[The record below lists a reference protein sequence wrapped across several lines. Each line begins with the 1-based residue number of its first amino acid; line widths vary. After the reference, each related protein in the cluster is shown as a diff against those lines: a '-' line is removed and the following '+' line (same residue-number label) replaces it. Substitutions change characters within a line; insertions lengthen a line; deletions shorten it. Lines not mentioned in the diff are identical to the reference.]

1 MARRVGATRSSRRR
15 DGRARPRGAGWTPL
29 AGRCAVAVLSATS
42 ATAACTGSPA
52 RFTPGPTE
60 LTGTVAAVSL
70 ARPLDGSPIDIS
82 AGAIALIDGQGRT
95 RMIGTDG
102 IDAARVAS
110 RDGRFFF
117 QDRTHDYILGDN
129 LRTIERKSVQY
140 THDFLLPQSGGAS
153 YVAVFNGR
161 VTDDGK
167 SYLYHVARGDG
178 STVAESTISAY
189 LHLIGACGDRVFAIP
204 MGMQRAGVASAAR
217 TLLQIDGPTPRAVAS
232 WTPPQPMEGA
242 GGHMTCSGDVL
253 HYLDMAHR
261 PTANPT
267 ELAKGDPDSTVST
280 NLVSWDTVSGT
291 VRSTPLVTTDG
302 APIGP
307 LDPAADRSASHV
319 HDGRFHWIDG
329 SGWLRSA
336 DPVTG
341 IVRQVGRLP
350 VSTHGLTQ
358 YDFVDAEV
366 FVFET
371 ERAGAAWLGRFRLS
385 DATMVWRVD
394 VPGIAEYSRS
404 TKQSVHDLAVWRR

>member
-1 MARRVGATRSSRRR
+1 MAGQDGASRPSRRR
-15 DGRARPRGAGWTPL
+15 DGRARPRATGWTPL
-29 AGRCAVAVLSATS
+29 AGRCVVAVLSAAS
-42 ATAACTGSPA
+42 VTAACTGPPA

-60 LTGTVAAVSL
+60 LTGTVAAIAL

-82 AGAIALIDGQGRT
+82 AGTIVLIDGQGGT
-95 RMIGTDG
+95 RMIATDG

-117 QDRTHDYILGDN
+117 QDRTHDYILGDT
-129 LRTIERKSVQY
+129 LTTIERKNVQY
-140 THDFLLPQSGGAS
+140 THDFLLPQATGTS

-189 LHLIGACGDRVFAIP
+189 LHLIGACGDRVLAIP
-204 MGMQRAGVASAAR
+204 MGMQRAGVATATR
-217 TLLQIDGPTPRAVAS
+217 TLLQIDGPTPRTVAS

-261 PTANPT
+261 PTASPND
-267 ELAKGDPDSTVST
+267 LAKGDPDSIVST
-280 NLVSWDTVSGT
+280 NLVSWDTISGT
-291 VRSTPLVTTDG
+291 VRSTPLVGTDG

-307 LDPAADRSASHV
+307 LDPPADRSATHV
-319 HDGRFHWIDG
+319 HQGRFHWIDG

-350 VSTHGLTQ
+350 VLAHGLTQ
-358 YDFVDAEV
+358 YDFVDDEV
-366 FVFET
+366 FVFEMELT
-371 ERAGAAWLGRFRLS
+371 GAAWLGRFRLS

-404 TKQSVHDLAVWRR
+404 TRQSVHDLAVRRR